1 MCGKLKCEWSQAMS
15 DNAILDEVYAAREQ
29 ILAEC
34 GGTMHGLF
42 LRYSKRR
49 PGVRYAELNPVR
61 PRTSTRTCPPR
72 TSTRKKAAR
81 P

>member
-1 MCGKLKCEWSQAMS
+1 MS
-15 DNAILDEVYAAREQ
+15 DNSILDEVYAAREQ

-42 LRYSKRR
+42 LRYFKRR
-49 PGVRYAELNPVR
+49 PGVRYAEIKPVKPR
-61 PRTSTRTCPPR
+61 RTSRARPSR
-72 TSTRKKAAR
+72 ASTRKKAPPR

>member
-1 MCGKLKCEWSQAMS
+1 MS
-15 DNAILDEVYAAREQ
+15 DNPILDEVYAAREQ

-49 PGVRYAELNPVR
+49 PGVRYAELKPVR
-61 PRTSTRTCPPR
+61 SRMPTRARPTR

>member
-1 MCGKLKCEWSQAMS
+1 MS
-15 DNAILDEVYAAREQ
+15 DNPILDELYAAREQ

-49 PGVRYAELNPVR
+49 PGVSYADLKPVK
-61 PRTSTRTCPPR
+61 PRRSRAR
-72 TSTRKKAAR
+72 RLRAASRKKAAR